1 MSMNPQ
7 HLGEVGS
14 PAPDSPAGSQ
24 SVPPGAPPVRAS
36 RRSRLWTI
44 CFIVLAFELGGFLI
58 LFPWR
63 EAWHLNH
70 FPTLFPGFFD
80 IWDSPY
86 FRGAVSGLGV
96 VDLLI
101 ATSQSIYLFRSS
113 RTS

>member
-1 MSMNPQ
+1 MSLNPQ
-7 HLGEVGS
+7 PLREIDPQTGS
-14 PAPDSPAGSQ
+14 RG
-24 SVPPGAPPVRAS
+24 VLLEPPPHAV
-36 RRSRLWTI
+36 RRSRLWSI
-44 CFIVLAFELGGFLI
+44 CFIVLAFELGGFLL

-70 FPTLFPGFFD
+70 FPTLFPSFFD

-86 FRGAVSGLGV
+86 FRGAISGLGV

-113 RTS
+113 RTP